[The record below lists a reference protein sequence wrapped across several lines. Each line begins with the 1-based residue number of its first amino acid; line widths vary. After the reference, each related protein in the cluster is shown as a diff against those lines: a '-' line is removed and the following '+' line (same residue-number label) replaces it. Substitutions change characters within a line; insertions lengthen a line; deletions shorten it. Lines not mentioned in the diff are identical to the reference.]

1 MDDCKGVNNLSKPT
15 LKEKAYIE
23 LRNLI
28 LKGSLEPGEFL
39 TERSLVER
47 LNMSRTP
54 IRSALERLEAEGF
67 VKQSPKQ
74 GIVVEELSIKKAVDI
89 YDLRMA
95 LESYVGKKLAASQ
108 LPEKGISLL
117 RQNLAEQK
125 KYMEAGDYTGFVAK
139 DYEFH
144 LTLVRL
150 YDNKEIINII
160 EQIQDRLYQIAIKV
174 LRKDAERIVVSYED
188 HQRIVEN
195 ILNGEGEKA
204 AIEIVNHLDF
214 GKRILIQ

>member
-1 MDDCKGVNNLSKPT
+1 MSKPT

-95 LESYVGKKLAASQ
+95 LESYVGKKLAVSQ
-108 LPEKGISLL
+108 LPEKGIYLL

-125 KYMEAGDYTGFVAK
+125 KYMETGDYTGFVAK

-204 AIEIVNHLDF
+204 ATEIVNHLDF